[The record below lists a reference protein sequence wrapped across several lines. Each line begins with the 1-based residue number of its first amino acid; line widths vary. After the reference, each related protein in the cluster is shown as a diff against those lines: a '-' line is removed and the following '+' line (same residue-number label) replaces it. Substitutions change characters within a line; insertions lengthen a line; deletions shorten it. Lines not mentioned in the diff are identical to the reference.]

1 MNERF
6 IDPSAEIGEGCT
18 LGFGVVIEQGVR
30 LGAGCSVGH
39 HAVIHAGTQLGAACR
54 VEDHAV
60 LGRPPRPAPTST
72 VKVPRALPPLLIGD
86 GTSIGTGAVVYTGS
100 VVGSQCLIGDLAFV
114 REQVH
119 IGDRV
124 IVGTHVT
131 VENEV
136 SIGNGVKIQ
145 TGAYITAWTTIEENC
160 FIAPCVVTTN
170 DNYMGRTDR
179 RFKERGGAVI
189 RRGARVGA
197 NVTLLPNVE
206 IGPEA
211 FVAAGAVVTR
221 PVPPAALVMGCPARV
236 VRDVP
241 EDEWVANQR

>member
-1 MNERF
+1 M
-6 IDPSAEIGEGCT
+6 
-18 LGFGVVIEQGVR
+18 
-30 LGAGCSVGH
+30 
-39 HAVIHAGTQLGAACR
+39 
-54 VEDHAV
+54 
-60 LGRPPRPAPTST
+60 
-72 VKVPRALPPLLIGD
+72 
-86 GTSIGTGAVVYTGS
+86 VYTGS
-100 VVGSQCLIGDLAFV
+100 TIGKECLIGDLTFV
-114 REQVH
+114 REQVQ

-136 SIGNGVKIQ
+136 SIGSGVKIQ

-197 NVTLLPNVE
+197 NVTLLPNIEV
-206 IGPEA
+206 GAEA
-211 FVAAGAVVTR
+211 FVAAGSVVTR
-221 PVPPAALVMGCPARV
+221 PVPPATLALGSPARV
-236 VRDVP
+236 VRLLRKKSLSKIR
-241 EDEWVANQR
+241 ANCEL

>member
-6 IDPSAEIGEGCT
+6 VDPSAEIGEGCT
-18 LGFGVVIEQGVR
+18 LGYGVVVEDSVR
-30 LGAGCSVGH
+30 LGPGCSVGH
-39 HAVIHAGTQLGAACR
+39 CAVIHAGTQVGANCR
-54 VEDHAV
+54 IEDHAV
-60 LGRPPRPAPTST
+60 LGRQPRPAPTST
-72 VKVPRALPPLLIGD
+72 AKVPQALPPLLVDD
-86 GTSIGTGAVVYTGS
+86 GTSIGTGAVVYAGS
-100 VVGSQCLIGDLAFV
+100 VIGKHCLIGDLAFV

-136 SIGNGVKIQ
+136 SIGSGVKIQ
-145 TGAYITAWTTIEENC
+145 TGAYVTAWTTIEDNC

-170 DNYMGRTDR
+170 DNYMGRTDK

-197 NVTLLPNVE
+197 NVTLLPNIE
-206 IGPEA
+206 IGAEA
-211 FVAAGAVVTR
+211 FVAAGSIVTR
-221 PVPPAALVMGCPARV
+221 PIPPATLALGSPARV
-236 VRDVP
+236 IRA
-241 EDEWVANQR
+241 VAEEELVENQS

>member
-1 MNERF
+1 M
-6 IDPSAEIGEGCT
+6 
-18 LGFGVVIEQGVR
+18 R
-30 LGAGCSVGH
+30 LGPGCSVGH
-39 HAVIHAGTQLGAACR
+39 HAVIHAGTQVGANCR
-54 VEDHAV
+54 IEDHAV
-60 LGRPPRPAPTST
+60 LGRRPRPAPTST
-72 VKVPRALPPLLIGD
+72 VKVPQALPPLLVGD

-100 VVGSQCLIGDLAFV
+100 VIGKHCLIGDLAFV
-114 REQVH
+114 REQVQ

-136 SIGNGVKIQ
+136 GIGSGVKIQ

-170 DNYMGRTDR
+170 DNYMGRTDK

-197 NVTLLPNVE
+197 NVTLLPNIE
-206 IGPEA
+206 IGAEA
-211 FVAAGAVVTR
+211 FVAAGSVVTR
-221 PVPPAALVMGCPARV
+221 PVPPATLALGSPARV
-236 VRDVP
+236 VRDVSRRMSSSRTRA
-241 EDEWVANQR
+241 EVWSVGVSSVKCQRVDD